1 MYIIM
6 YIYIYT
12 YVIITWRI
20 IYYPRFHSFQDITS
34 SELSFAKD
42 SFEYSG
48 DTSPQISLK
57 L

>member
-6 YIYIYT
+6 YIYIHICYNHMEDN
-12 YVIITWRI
+12 